1 MTAHADAA
9 PAGAADIAGRKRDVH
24 EGTVGPVIVV
34 APDQALLIGEH
45 RPPAHAALLGFGNP
59 ARSLADVLRLET
71 RDAGGFIDADL
82 VRGEHFVKAGCRFP
96 DEIAIEPSLRRDL
109 GHQRVEQNQIGAR
122 FERQMKD
129 VRLSARVF
137 AGVDRDRPARVDD
150 DDPHCFVRLVR
161 QLLAL
166 FSERGAAQIRQPV
179 FAEIIC
185 LRL

>member
-137 AGVDRDRPARVDD
+137 AGVDRDRPARIDEYD
-150 DDPHCFVRLVR
+150 TSRRMSLVR
-161 QLLAL
+161 KFGL
-166 FSERGAAQIRQPV
+166 FLVI
-179 FAEIIC
+179 
-185 LRL
+185 